1 MSKESHMEMVV
12 LSQHKSQISG
22 MISETFGLVWP
33 GWWSAHTEHTGEE
46 KNFLTQIYRCFIFP
60 KIPSTRFFLSIFF

>member
-1 MSKESHMEMVV
+1 MSKESHMEIVV

-33 GWWSAHTEHTGEE
+33 GWWSAHTEHTGE
-46 KNFLTQIYRCFIFP
+46 KKTF
-60 KIPSTRFFLSIFF
+60 